1 VPSLLDFCPRARFV
15 CATFPCGP
23 AALAGNGHRGVTMRK
38 RIAALIAA
46 GAISLA
52 TIPARAQPLPT
63 KLQPGWRYPCSFCM
77 YTWRG
82 GEPYRTGGYNGP
94 VRATRSARAAR
105 AWCSGPA
112 CVRQKRK
119 AR

>member
-1 VPSLLDFCPRARFV
+1 MA
-15 CATFPCGP
+15 
-23 AALAGNGHRGVTMRK
+23 MRK
-38 RIAALIAA
+38 LIAALIAA

-119 AR
+119 AQ